1 MQENKLIFGRR
12 IKVRLF
18 FALCSIIIV
27 LFVPTYEVFVFE
39 HAGSFIKMTISMISF
54 ILFWIISFN
63 VLSRWYLTDDEFE
76 KTLINSLD
84 KETITRS

>member
-1 MQENKLIFGRR
+1 
-12 IKVRLF
+12 
-18 FALCSIIIV
+18 
-27 LFVPTYEVFVFE
+27 
-39 HAGSFIKMTISMISF
+39 MTISMISF